1 MCTALEKMPASTPTK
16 QLLANIE
23 SNPSNPENQLM
34 YTYNRNEAQ
43 RVMLQRARIVHQS
56 EYRHMDCPEELDT
69 LQLLC
74 QYLHAHVNT
83 ELADLIEQVFNE
95 MNMSHLLILPQPSSS
110 PSQ

>member
-1 MCTALEKMPASTPTK
+1 
-16 QLLANIE
+16 
-23 SNPSNPENQLM
+23 M

-43 RVMLQRARIVHQS
+43 RVMLQRARIVRQS

-69 LQLLC
+69 LHLLC

-95 MNMSHLLILPQPSSS
+95 MNRSHLLRLPQPSSS